1 MFLCPWRGTTERKK
15 KNKLGMQL
23 LSKQLQ
29 KAKGNTAVV
38 NNLSGKLMLSL
49 VEMGDGK
56 AVL

>member
-1 MFLCPWRGTTERKK
+1 
-15 KNKLGMQL
+15 MQL
-23 LSKQLQ
+23 VLKQLQ